1 MILTLK
7 GMGLDVVM
15 ITGDN
20 ARTANAV
27 ASQIGIKRVMSE
39 VLPEDKSNEIQK
51 LQSRGQV
58 LAMVGDGINDAPA
71 LAQSDVGIAI
81 GTGTD
86 VAMETSS
93 ITLLGDDIAGI
104 PKSIKLSQLT
114 MKTIKQNLFFAFIYN
129 TIAIPLAAGVLYPF
143 TGILLSPVIASAA
156 MAVSSVS
163 VVTNSLRLRKRSVIL
178 P

>member
-20 ARTANAV
+20 SRTANAV

-81 GTGTD
+81 GTVTD
-86 VAMETSS
+86 VAMETSN
-93 ITLLGDDIAGI
+93 ITLLGDNIAGI
-104 PKSIKLSQLT
+104 PKSIKPSQLT
-114 MKTIKQNLFFAFIYN
+114 VKIIKQNLFFAFIYN

-156 MAVSSVS
+156 MAASSVS